1 MECMKPILAVARHFT
16 PQVDARI
23 DHDFEARWNTSDR
36 PWTQDE
42 LLEAAD
48 GADAIFL
55 SPANKMDARFFSL
68 LPKSVKVIATFSVGY
83 DHVDLVAARASGIS
97 VAHTPGVLTDA
108 TADVGMLLLLGA
120 SRRAYEAQQRLRS
133 GQWHTAKGD
142 LLGWSL
148 QGKVLGIYGMGRI
161 GQALAR
167 RAHAF
172 GMEVHYSNRRRLPID
187 EEQGAIFHEDAASLL
202 RVSQFLSLN
211 APASQET
218 RHFLRKQ
225 TIDLLPADAIVV
237 NTARGALVNDDDLI
251 AALQT
256 GRIAAAGLDVF
267 EGEPNLKA
275 RYLDLPNAYLLPHI
289 GSATVETRTAMGM
302 LALDNIQ
309 AVLDGRPATT
319 LLRYGS

>member
-1 MECMKPILAVARHFT
+1 MKPILAVARHFT

-23 DHDFEARWNTSDR
+23 DHDFEARWNTNDC

-42 LLEAAD
+42 LLNAAE

-55 SPANKMDARFFSL
+55 SPANRMDARFFSL

-83 DHVDLVAARASGIS
+83 DHVDLAAAKASGVP
-97 VAHTPGVLTDA
+97 VAHTPGVLTEA

-120 SRRAYEAQQRLRS
+120 SRRAYEAQQRLRNGAWAS
-133 GQWHTAKGD
+133 AKGD

-161 GQALAR
+161 GQALAK
-167 RAHAF
+167 RAQAF
-172 GMEVHYSNRRRLPID
+172 GMEVHYSNRRRLPA
-187 EEQGAIFHEDAASLL
+187 EEEHGAIFHESAESLL

-211 APASQET
+211 APSSAET
-218 RHFLRKQ
+218 RHFLRTE
-225 TIDLLPADAIVV
+225 TIDLLPEGAIVV
-237 NTARGALVNDDDLI
+237 NTARGALVHDDDLI
-251 AALQT
+251 AALIS

-267 EGEPNLKA
+267 EGEPNLNSQY
-275 RYLDLPNAYLLPHI
+275 RDLPNTYLLPHI

-309 AVLDGRPATT
+309 AVLDGTPAPT
-319 LLRYGS
+319 LLRY

>member
-1 MECMKPILAVARHFT
+1 MKPILAVARHFT

-23 DHDFEARWNTSDR
+23 DHDFDARWNTNER

-42 LLEAAD
+42 LLQAAE

-83 DHVDLVAARASGIS
+83 DHVDLVAAKASGIP

-133 GQWHTAKGD
+133 GAWPTAKGD

-161 GQALAR
+161 GQALAK
-167 RAHAF
+167 RAQAF
-172 GMEVHYSNRRRLPID
+172 GMEVHYSNRRRLPAD
-187 EEQGAIFHEDAASLL
+187 EEQGAIFHEDVDSLL

-218 RHFLRKQ
+218 RHFLRKE
-225 TIDLLPADAIVV
+225 TIDLLPQGAIVV

-251 AALQT
+251 AALHS
-256 GRIAAAGLDVF
+256 GRVAAAGLDVF
-267 EGEPNLKA
+267 EGEPNLNPG
-275 RYLDLPNAYLLPHI
+275 YLNLQNAYLLPHI

-309 AVLDGRPATT
+309 AVLDGKQAPT
-319 LLRYGS
+319 LLRY